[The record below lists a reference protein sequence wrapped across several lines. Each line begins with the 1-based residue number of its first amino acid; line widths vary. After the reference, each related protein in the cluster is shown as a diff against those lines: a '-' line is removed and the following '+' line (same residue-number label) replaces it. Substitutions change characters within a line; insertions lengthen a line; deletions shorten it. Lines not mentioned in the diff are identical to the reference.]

1 MTPRFIARQLSHPSG
16 LMGAVI
22 RFLMNRHNARM
33 NAFAVR
39 QLKLEPTDHVLEI
52 GFGGGLTLPLLL
64 DAAAFVAGLD
74 RSNDVIAWAKR
85 RFSGQ
90 IKSGSANFQQG
101 DVEALPFAASAFDK
115 VCTVNTIY
123 FWTSLEA
130 GFAEIYRV
138 LKPQGRMA
146 VGFLPKERM
155 DQMAM
160 PDDIFKTRAPR
171 EVMSA
176 ITSVGFKDVLIVR
189 PEPNTAWNVVVA
201 TR

>member
-90 IKSGSANFQQG
+90 IESGLANFQQG

-115 VCTVNTIY
+115 ICTVNTIY

-130 GFAEIYRV
+130 V
-138 LKPQGRMA
+138 LQRSIA
-146 VGFLPKERM
+146 F
-155 DQMAM
+155 
-160 PDDIFKTRAPR
+160 
-171 EVMSA
+171 
-176 ITSVGFKDVLIVR
+176 
-189 PEPNTAWNVVVA
+189 
-201 TR
+201 